1 MKISLMSEKLRHGED
16 ELPLRTEPF
25 EFEPPLGHFLI
36 VPELE
41 IGQKDCAWDRIG
53 FDLQFDG
60 LPEDFSVVVDAED
73 QSVKWQAQMED
84 ISVTVNPF
92 WDEDRIYIAVR
103 PLEDGNHFG
112 EGCYALLAIEC
123 KYEIDGENILR
134 IRIVPI
140 ENE

>member
-41 IGQKDCAWDRIG
+41 IGQKDCA
-53 FDLQFDG
+53 
-60 LPEDFSVVVDAED
+60 FSVVVDAED

-112 EGCYALLAIEC
+112 EGCCALLAIEC